1 MARVDI
7 FKMVKSISN
16 ESISHPNVDNVAV
29 DATKDIPKNATN
41 DPKGLVT
48 DELPNAEVSNTK
60 TTEPGPENGGGD
72 GTAQTVDVKN
82 ATTKMNVGD
91 VNENLNRDQNGGR
104 DIDTLPSK
112 VSVTDGLSASDVR
125 TSVEEHAEGEEGTEA
140 SDLDSIDSSG
150 AEGVGAADDMV
161 MDLDGEELEVT
172 GMTDVSE
179 QKLAE
184 CDSVAAKAEALSK
197 ATATVER
204 YHGLMQ
210 KMHREGRYMSD
221 ELRQSISWALEDIDS
236 SLFFTERAALESF
249 NPKARVSLEA
259 NEVAIRGNG
268 GGSSGPKPKEGTIDD
283 GADPGEVGKGLG
295 SKLKKMFE
303 AGVKIFMRFV
313 NMVSDLVASFSQ
325 DAGKIKNHLG
335 DLRKRV
341 NILEGDKEF
350 TMKGAGRL
358 MIGDEFVGDSK
369 NAVAKVH
376 SVAQELLMNWPN
388 ALGKILEDWKGK
400 RGMFADIFGG
410 AGEEAMG
417 TIIGG
422 IENNMDRAFRSFDNL
437 QSGDKDKVPSGFLN
451 VDRLHWSGP
460 LPGNMALYAG
470 IKNSKKGGVAGT
482 MEDAAD
488 GVTLNFSLIPG
499 GDPSGGDVKATTP
512 AAGEAVAVIRELEK
526 LCQFI
531 IDVKSGNAA
540 LKKFVGEAKHS
551 GFMDLFTGNAAGQQA
566 GLIALTLAKTTSESQ
581 HRFIGYLINLV
592 KGYIGFLEA
601 SIKAE
606 GNDGTIEA

>member
-7 FKMVKSISN
+7 FKMVKSISQ

-29 DATKDIPKNATN
+29 DATKDIPKNAIN
-41 DPKGLVT
+41 EPKPLVT

-60 TTEPGPENGGGD
+60 TSEPGPENGGGD

-82 ATTKMNVGD
+82 ATTNMDVSD

-104 DIDTLPSK
+104 DIDTLPNK
-112 VSVTDGLSASDVR
+112 VSATDGLSASDVR
-125 TSVEEHAEGEEGTEA
+125 TSVEEHAEGEEGGEGTEA
-140 SDLDSIDSSG
+140 SDLSSIDSSG
-150 AEGVGAADDMV
+150 AEGVGEADDMV
-161 MDLDGEELEVT
+161 MDLDGEELQVT

-179 QKLAE
+179 SKLAE

-210 KMHREGRYMSD
+210 RMHKEGRYMSD
-221 ELRQSISWALEDIDS
+221 ELRQSISWALEDIDAN
-236 SLFFTERAALESF
+236 LFFTERAALESF

-259 NEVAIRGNG
+259 SAVAV
-268 GGSSGPKPKEGTIDD
+268 GSGSKAKEGTIDD

-295 SKLKKMFE
+295 SKLKKLFE

-335 DLRKRV
+335 ELRKRV

-376 SVAQELLMNWPN
+376 SIAQELLMNWPN
-388 ALGKILEDWKGK
+388 ALGKILEEWKGK

-410 AGEEAMG
+410 AGEEAMS

-422 IENNMDRAFRSFDNL
+422 IENNLDRAFRSFDSL
-437 QSGDKDKVPSGFLN
+437 QPGDKDKVPSGFLD

-460 LPGNMALYAG
+460 MPGNMALYAG
-470 IKNSKKGGVAGT
+470 IKTSKKSGAAGS

-488 GVTLNFSLIPG
+488 GVNLSFSLIPG
-499 GDPSGGDVKATTP
+499 GDPSAGDVKATTP
-512 AAGEAVAVIRELEK
+512 TAGEAVAVIRELEK
-526 LCQFI
+526 MCQFI
-531 IDVKSGNAA
+531 VDVKSGNAA
-540 LKKFVGEAKHS
+540 LKKFVGEAQHS